1 MNHSRTHDPR
11 PSLLALAIILLGA
24 FLVIPAS
31 ASAGDGDNGH
41 HGIQRFTFLTTDPAD
56 LDTPDTV
63 IAKGPIHAKGTVTTL
78 SPTEDVLTFPDG
90 TLTITH
96 EPKTS
101 NESFDP
107 VTCLFRF
114 SERGTYR
121 ITGGT
126 GAYEDAEGHG
136 KYRVKVLGVS
146 CDESA
151 PPELVMVRIFAKG
164 PIHF

>member
-1 MNHSRTHDPR
+1 MNDSCTRRPR
-11 PSLLALAIILLGA
+11 PSLIALAIILLGA

-31 ASAGDGDNGH
+31 ASAGDGDDGN
-41 HGIQRFTFLTTDPAD
+41 HGIQRFAFLSTDPAD
-56 LDTPDTV
+56 QDTPDTV
-63 IAKGPIHAKGTVTTL
+63 IATGPIHAKGTVTTL

-114 SERGTYR
+114 SERGTYL

-146 CDESA
+146 CAENA